1 MHFTYINIIAVLL
14 LLDICGIP
22 AAGQVKRVTVENHDS
37 LTYYP
42 HFDRIDLV
50 TETMPSKS
58 EEDVYV
64 LRYGNR
70 LELLLVPQRRRDRQG
85 AVQPPQPPHHEL
97 AGVLW
102 VGVINI
108 LTTSPTTWKRTRYT
122 RYTCFL
128 TGISSPESIPC
139 PPVSQA
145 SSMMTKGHR
154 GYISEGI
161 RWK

>member
-58 EEDVYV
+58 EDDVYV

-97 AGVLW
+97 AGVL
-102 VGVINI
+102 
-108 LTTSPTTWKRTRYT
+108 
-122 RYTCFL
+122 
-128 TGISSPESIPC
+128 
-139 PPVSQA
+139 
-145 SSMMTKGHR
+145 
-154 GYISEGI
+154 
-161 RWK
+161 